1 MHSLNGLCVIQLK
14 KLLKKNTPNI
24 QTEIL
29 VASFSQTAHS
39 THHEQRNSV
48 HLESTQIQYG
58 QLVLKGSV
66 LSTKAPTQHYQLK

>member
-29 VASFSQTAHS
+29 VASFKQHI
-39 THHEQRNSV
+39 V
-48 HLESTQIQYG
+48 HIMNNEIQYISN
-58 QLVLKGSV
+58 QHRYSMGSWF
-66 LSTKAPTQHYQLK
+66 